1 MQQGEL
7 MQEARARQGKTLTA
21 SNGRNYRFAGSTSQV
36 AFRKGGE
43 GLVQFAVDMN
53 SGTEC
58 CVKCFWDP
66 NVERRKRS
74 SLLVKQRLANQNKHS
89 ADALAGAPYE
99 IIERVGAC
107 TPFAVLMKKVKG
119 ESWDDLK
126 ETAKQSSTFPPSSW
140 PSLRVRATWAYGL
153 ATAIY
158 HLEKNQF
165 VHADLSEGNVM
176 LTSAEP
182 LAGDMALVDFDA
194 FVHPA
199 HPELDLQVRGSEG
212 YAAPEIWQGRSV
224 GVGSDRLGLAILI
237 QEFLILGEPGID
249 RDNSLGWKY
258 DQESEI
264 CSRTGEPHPY
274 LASRFPEVAQLIK
287 ESIRAA
293 RPLDR
298 PAPEKWRDVLRQI
311 AKGLPPRKRLT
322 GIVVRTL
329 PPATQDHVVFGDKD
343 RALDLRRT
351 RLQIRATLERNTDG
365 SVDAIIYSGG
375 QVNAQNI
382 DGVSA
387 WRAFRG
393 PARIPLRPGVVMF
406 DPKGQ
411 FKIVVEGRE
420 S

>member
-1 MQQGEL
+1 MQRVDLQH
-7 MQEARARQGKTLTA
+7 EARRRQGTTLSA
-21 SNGRNYRFAGSTSQV
+21 SNGRQYRFHGTSAVLQCPNGS
-36 AFRKGGE
+36 E
-43 GLVQFAVDMN
+43 GLVQFAVDVAT
-53 SGTEC
+53 GVEC

-66 NVERRKRS
+66 SADRRKRS
-74 SLLVKQRLANQNKHS
+74 LLLAHQQLANPQKYA

-99 IIERVGAC
+99 VIEQLGPC
-107 TPFAVLMKKVKG
+107 TPFAVLMKKVRG
-119 ESWDDLK
+119 DSWNLLK
-126 ETAKQSSTFPPSSW
+126 ERVSLSATFPPQPW

-153 ATAIY
+153 ATAIQL
-158 HLEKNQF
+158 LEKHQF

-176 LTSAEP
+176 LTEAEP

-199 HPELDLQVRGSEG
+199 HPELNLDVRGSEG
-212 YAAPEIWQGRSV
+212 YAAPEIWEGRAV

-237 QEFLILGEPGID
+237 QEFLIVGEPSID

-264 CSRTGEPHPY
+264 CLRRGEPHPY
-274 LASRFPEVAQLIK
+274 LTSRFPELAQLVE
-287 ESIRAA
+287 ESLRAV

-298 PAPEKWRDVLRQI
+298 PAPGKWRDALRLI

-322 GIVVRTL
+322 GIVMRTL
-329 PPATQDHVVFGDKD
+329 PPATQDHVAFGDKD

-375 QVNAQNI
+375 QLNAQNI